1 MTQMWE
7 SMILRLLFYLGNRH
21 GRIDRSRSK
30 IRLLLKRLLS
40 RKLLL
45 NYRCARKLLLQELL
59 LEKSQLLLLL
69 NLE

>member
-1 MTQMWE
+1 MMIQMWK
-7 SMILRLLFYLGNRH
+7 SVILHLLFYLGNRH

-45 NYRCARKLLLQELL
+45 NCCRARKLLLQELL
-59 LEKSQLLLLL
+59 LEKS
-69 NLE
+69 